1 MSSLETIRESAGYL
15 KEHLCNSAE
24 IGIICGT
31 GLGPIADEIEVH
43 SSLSYEEIPHFPM
56 GSVAGHSNRALYGL
70 LEGKEVIA
78 FQGRFHYYEGH
89 SLSVATL
96 PVRVMAE
103 MGVRSLI
110 VTNAAGGL
118 NRNFQ
123 VGDIMIIEDQINFLF
138 QNPLTGEN
146 HEELGPRF
154 PDMSAPYSQ
163 EAMKLLEKIAMEKGT
178 RTQRGV
184 YMAVTGPSYETRAEL
199 RYFSR
204 QADAIGMSTV
214 PEVITAC
221 HAGIDHII
229 GLSVITN
236 KATGEDIHQESHE
249 AVVQAANEA
258 TPRVVQLVKSFVSCW
273 KPEESKL
280 S

>member
-1 MSSLETIRESAGYL
+1 
-15 KEHLCNSAE
+15 
-24 IGIICGT
+24 
-31 GLGPIADEIEVH
+31 
-43 SSLSYEEIPHFPM
+43 
-56 GSVAGHSNRALYGL
+56 
-70 LEGKEVIA
+70 
-78 FQGRFHYYEGH
+78 
-89 SLSVATL
+89 
-96 PVRVMAE
+96 
-103 MGVRSLI
+103 
-110 VTNAAGGL
+110 
-118 NRNFQ
+118 
-123 VGDIMIIEDQINFLF
+123 
-138 QNPLTGEN
+138 
-146 HEELGPRF
+146 
-154 PDMSAPYSQ
+154 
-163 EAMKLLEKIAMEKGT
+163 
-178 RTQRGV
+178 
-184 YMAVTGPSYETRAEL
+184 MAVTGPSYETRAEL